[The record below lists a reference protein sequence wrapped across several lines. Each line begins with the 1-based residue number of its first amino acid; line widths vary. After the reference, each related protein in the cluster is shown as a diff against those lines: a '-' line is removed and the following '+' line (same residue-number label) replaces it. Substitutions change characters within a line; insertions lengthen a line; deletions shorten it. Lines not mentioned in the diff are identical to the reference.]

1 MAALSRRPL
10 ISGGV
15 GQGHVRIGELGVLV
29 EPVIHAVVSVH
40 VGEATATHEKKTTSK
55 SKTTP
60 MGKYGSLAPVPESP
74 VSFRVLVA
82 YTPAATRSGQTIRV
96 EH

>member
-40 VGEATATHEKKTTSK
+40 VGESHCDAREENDKQEQNHTNGEVWISCACTQVARLLSSPSRLDAGGYSK
-55 SKTTP
+55 RP
-60 MGKYGSLAPVPESP
+60 DHAC
-74 VSFRVLVA
+74 
-82 YTPAATRSGQTIRV
+82 
-96 EH
+96 